1 MNIINIISIIINLIN
16 IISVNIIISSI
27 IFCIIIINNMITK
40 TISIIIN
47 IINIIID
54 IIDNIIISII
64 INVESMVMGAGSGGP
79 ITPKIRYRG
88 LGFRGQASP
97 SVWCLG
103 QEVNVHMMTEKESRS
118 R

>member
-1 MNIINIISIIINLIN
+1 MITKTIISIIMNIINIIIDIIIINLIN

-27 IFCIIIINNMITK
+27 IFCIIINN
-40 TISIIIN
+40 
-47 IINIIID
+47 INIIID